1 MTFFFALFLLQNSFL
16 VSIKMTI
23 NNFYSLLKF
32 TVMTI
37 IGRITKDA
45 VVNTLE
51 HERKVVNFSIAV
63 NESYRP
69 KGGEVVKLTTY
80 FNCAYWISDKIAD
93 KLKKSTL
100 VEVTGRLFVKPYVGA
115 DGNPKASLNCHVSSI
130 KIHAWPKDTTPSQV
144 ASPVSDDED
153 ENLPF

>member
-1 MTFFFALFLLQNSFL
+1 
-16 VSIKMTI
+16 
-23 NNFYSLLKF
+23 
-32 TVMTI
+32 MTI

-51 HERKVVNFSIAV
+51 DERKVVNFSVAV
-63 NESYRP
+63 NETYKP
-69 KGGEVVKLTTY
+69 KGGELVKLTTY

-100 VEVTGRLFVKPYVGA
+100 VEVAGRLFVKPYIGA
-115 DGNPKASLNCHVSSI
+115 DGNAKASLNCHVSSI
-130 KIHAWPKDTTPSQV
+130 KIHAWPKEEASSSV
-144 ASPVSDDED
+144 APTVNEDKD